1 MKGFKQSSKMSHGGH
16 YCWGG
21 KVMKKAEGGKVPNPN
36 RFPTM
41 STPPTP
47 IKRPGAPSVNLGS
60 GGGSRPSINPALIE
74 NKPPRG
80 GGGGPAPTM
89 IPGPKPIGPIRP
101 MPGGIKDKLQPVPL
115 KPAPRELYLGG
126 SKYFDESTGTYRGRP
141 GGDMAFKKGGSIKGE
156 SEMKKS
162 DSKMKV
168 MKKAVGGGISG
179 GPTRVGPKPMPS
191 NPLNRGPI
199 SSSGGGGKPINL
211 GSTPSMKGGSG
222 KPINFPIDLGS
233 TPSIKGGGGG
243 GKIMKKAMGGGISSP
258 IGRPNTAK
266 PMPSNPSNRGP
277 IGNLPTR
284 ANPTAPRQSNPMDRG
299 SISRM
304 KKGGSAKGRK
314 GMK

>member
-1 MKGFKQSSKMSHGGH
+1 MAKFPDLTGDGEVTQADILKGRGVYKKGGSVMKHDHGHKPTTKMSHGGH

-21 KVMKKAEGGKVPNPN
+21 KVMKKAVGGMASGGGGKPIDLG
-36 RFPTM
+36 
-41 STPPTP
+41 STPSMKGGSGKPINFPIDLGSTP
-47 IKRPGAPSVNLGS
+47 SMKGGGGS
-60 GGGSRPSINPALIE
+60 GGPARPM
-74 NKPPRG
+74 PPVIFG
-80 GGGGPAPTM
+80 
-89 IPGPKPIGPIRP
+89 RP
-101 MPGGIKDKLQPVPL
+101 MPGGIKGKLQPVPL
-115 KPAPRELYLGG
+115 KPAPRELNNGTIRAPRELYLGG
-126 SKYFDESTGTYRGRP
+126 SKDFDESTGTYRGRP
-141 GGDMAFKKGGSIKGE
+141 GGGMAFKKGGSIKGE

-199 SSSGGGGKPINL
+199 SP
-211 GSTPSMKGGSG
+211 
-222 KPINFPIDLGS
+222 
-233 TPSIKGGGGG
+233 
-243 GKIMKKAMGGGISSP
+243 MKKAMGGGISSP